1 MEQTW
6 WQNIALILGALGGFE
21 FIKWLFNRKTEKRL
35 NNIEVKQQEQD
46 LDEKRITELHA
57 SIDKANELNNNL
69 LKRISAANAAID
81 KHIDRNRVLSDRLYH
96 AEQETNRVNDKLT
109 EEQTKTADLE
119 RRLGIAQRMA
129 DHYKEWRC
137 EWPDC
142 KDPRGR
148 RPPNPKLRGRRYS
161 EPPEF
166 YNQEYSATATED
178 GDESEQRD

>member
-1 MEQTW
+1 M
-6 WQNIALILGALGGFE
+6 
-21 FIKWLFNRKTEKRL
+21 
-35 NNIEVKQQEQD
+35 NNIEVKQQEQE
-46 LDEKRITELHA
+46 LDERRITELHA

-137 EWPDC
+137 
-142 KDPRGR
+142 
-148 RPPNPKLRGRRYS
+148 
-161 EPPEF
+161 
-166 YNQEYSATATED
+166 
-178 GDESEQRD
+178 

>member
-1 MEQTW
+1 MEQSW
-6 WQNIALILGALGGFE
+6 WQDIALILGALGGFE
-21 FIKWLFNRKTEKRL
+21 FIKWLFSRKTEKRL

-46 LDEKRITELHA
+46 LDERRIAELHA

-69 LKRISAANAAID
+69 LKRISAANVAID

-109 EEQTKTADLE
+109 EEQTKTTDLE

-161 EPPEF
+161 ELPEF
-166 YNQEYSATATED
+166 ED
-178 GDESEQRD
+178 NPENPTTSNEDDNENID

>member
-1 MEQTW
+1 M
-6 WQNIALILGALGGFE
+6 
-21 FIKWLFNRKTEKRL
+21 

-46 LDEKRITELHA
+46 LDERRIAELHA
-57 SIDKANELNNNL
+57 SIDKANELNDNL

-81 KHIDRNRVLSDRLYH
+81 KHIDRNRELADRLYY

-119 RRLGIAQRMA
+119 RRLGISQRMA

-142 KDPRGR
+142 
-148 RPPNPKLRGRRYS
+148 
-161 EPPEF
+161 
-166 YNQEYSATATED
+166 
-178 GDESEQRD
+178 